1 MNYVFEMREI
11 PAVAV
16 AGTEDSFPV
25 HRIYC
30 VGQNYAKHAREMGA
44 NPEREAPFFFSK
56 PADAVCPEGARLP
69 YPLATE
75 DFHHEIELV
84 VAIGKKGTHI
94 SASEAL
100 DYVFGYAV
108 GFDLTRRDLQGE
120 AKKKGRPWA
129 TAKGFDNSA
138 PCSAVHSVGEVGHLE
153 RGKIT
158 LSVNGELRQQG
169 DISEMICSVPEIIS
183 SLSSFFEICP
193 GDLIF
198 TGTPS
203 GVGPL
208 KRGDSLEGEVENL
221 DRLHITIV

>member
-56 PADAVCPEGARLP
+56 PADAVCPEGAQLP
-69 YPLATE
+69 FPLATE
-75 DFHHEIELV
+75 NFHHEIELV
-84 VAIGKKGTHI
+84 VAIGKKGTHV
-94 SASEAL
+94 SVSEAL

-120 AKKKGRPWA
+120 AKRK
-129 TAKGFDNSA
+129 
-138 PCSAVHSVGEVGHLE
+138 AVPGLPPRALTIPRLV
-153 RGKIT
+153 
-158 LSVNGELRQQG
+158 QQY
-169 DISEMICSVPEIIS
+169 IQ
-183 SLSSFFEICP
+183 
-193 GDLIF
+193 
-198 TGTPS
+198 
-203 GVGPL
+203 
-208 KRGDSLEGEVENL
+208 
-221 DRLHITIV
+221 